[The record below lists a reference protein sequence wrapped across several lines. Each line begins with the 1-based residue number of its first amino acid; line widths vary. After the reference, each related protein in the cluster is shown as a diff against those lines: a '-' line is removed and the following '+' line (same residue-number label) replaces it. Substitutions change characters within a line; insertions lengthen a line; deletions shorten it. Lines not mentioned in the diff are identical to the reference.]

1 MSNKQKTIKSSVTLT
16 GVGLHTG
23 KPVSLTLNP
32 APENHWFKFQRTD
45 LEGHPIVEA
54 DADLVVD
61 TSRGTTLEKNGV
73 RVHTT
78 EHVLAALVGMDI
90 DNCLIQVT
98 GPEMP
103 IMDGSSLKFIEAIEK
118 AGVLE
123 QDAERE
129 YFELTENLTFEDP
142 IKKVEMLAV
151 PQDDFRVTVMVDYG
165 SEVLGTQHA
174 SMYKLTEFKNEIA
187 PCRTFVFLRELE
199 ALLQHNLIKGGDL
212 DNAIVLVDSELPAEK
227 LDYLRKVFNKPN
239 VEVKGR
245 GVLNNTKLHF
255 YNEPARHKLLDIVGD
270 LALVGKPLKIHIL
283 AARPGHA
290 GNVDFAKKIKQMI
303 REENM
308 RKKKNIHEPYNL
320 NKTPLYDVN
329 QIQKILPHRQ
339 PFLFVDKIMEISE
352 EGIVGVKNVSMN
364 EDFFRGHFPD
374 APVFP
379 GVLQIEAMAQVGG
392 IFALSKVPDPENYLT
407 FFMSIDKVKFK
418 NQVIPGDTIVFKL
431 SLITPIRRGIVH
443 MRGEAFVRE
452 KQVMEAEMMA
462 LLSKVKG
469 KEVKQPAEAI

>member
-1 MSNKQKTIKSSVTLT
+1 MRLLVIEK
-16 GVGLHTG
+16 
-23 KPVSLTLNP
+23 KPDC
-32 APENHWFKFQRTD
+32 QR
-45 LEGHPIVEA
+45 
-54 DADLVVD
+54 
-61 TSRGTTLEKNGV
+61 S
-73 RVHTT
+73 
-78 EHVLAALVGMDI
+78 
-90 DNCLIQVT
+90 CLI
-98 GPEMP
+98 G
-103 IMDGSSLKFIEAIEK
+103 
-118 AGVLE
+118 
-123 QDAERE
+123 
-129 YFELTENLTFEDP
+129 
-142 IKKVEMLAV
+142 IK
-151 PQDDFRVTVMVDYG
+151 
-165 SEVLGTQHA
+165 
-174 SMYKLTEFKNEIA
+174 
-187 PCRTFVFLRELE
+187 
-199 ALLQHNLIKGGDL
+199 
-212 DNAIVLVDSELPAEK
+212 
-227 LDYLRKVFNKPN
+227 
-239 VEVKGR
+239 
-245 GVLNNTKLHF
+245 
-255 YNEPARHKLLDIVGD
+255 
-270 LALVGKPLKIHIL
+270 
-283 AARPGHA
+283 
-290 GNVDFAKKIKQMI
+290 
-303 REENM
+303 NM

-469 KEVKQPAEAI
+469 KEVKQTAEAL

>member
-1 MSNKQKTIKSSVTLT
+1 MSDKQRTLKSSVSIS

-23 KPVSLTLNP
+23 KPVTLTFLP
-32 APENHWFKFQRTD
+32 AAENHWFKFQRVD
-45 LEGHPIVEA
+45 LEGHPIIDA

-61 TSRGTTLEKNGV
+61 TSRGTTLEKNGA

-78 EHVLAALVGMDI
+78 EHVLAALLGCGI

-103 IMDGSSLKFIEAIEK
+103 IMDGSSKPFIDIIEQ
-118 AGVLE
+118 AGSVE
-123 QDAERE
+123 QDALRD
-129 YFELTENLTFEDP
+129 YFELDGNLTYEDP
-142 IKKVEMLAV
+142 VKKVEMLAV
-151 PQDDFRVTVMVDYG
+151 PQDTFRATVMVDYG

-174 SMYKLTEFKNEIA
+174 GMYSIRDFKTEIA

-212 DNAIVLVDSELPAEK
+212 DNAIVLVDSELPKEK
-227 LDYLRKVFNKPN
+227 LDHLRKVFNKPD
-239 VEVKGR
+239 VEVKGM

-270 LALVGKPLKIHIL
+270 LALVGKPLKIHVL

-290 GNVDFAKKIKQMI
+290 GNVEFAKKIKQI
-303 REENM
+303 IKDEAM
-308 RKKKNIHEPYNL
+308 RKKKNIYEPYNL
-320 NKTPLYDVN
+320 NKTPLYDIN

-352 EGIVGVKNVSMN
+352 NGIIGIKNVSMN
-364 EDFFRGHFPD
+364 EEFFKGHFPE

-462 LLSKVKG
+462 LLSKVKN
-469 KEVKQPAEAI
+469 KEVKQEAEVN